1 MDALRQDLRC
11 AIRSLRKSR
20 GFTSTAVLTLA
31 SGIAGT
37 ATLFA
42 VLYAVALKPLP
53 FAEPDRLVIIGE
65 SLTEPRS
72 EVSYS
77 NFIDWRASA
86 NRFVDLAAMGSLN
99 WTFILTGRG
108 DPVPVAYRAVS
119 GNFFDVL
126 GVKPAIGRI
135 FDMGDDQPQAARV
148 ALLSDGFWR
157 REFDA
162 SPSIIGRVVTLN
174 DRGFTVIGVMPRDFD
189 RERSRVCAA
198 RPLAAL
204 RDRTD

>member
-1 MDALRQDLRC
+1 MDALLQDLRY

-20 GFTSTAVLTLA
+20 GFTTTAVLTLA
-31 SGIAGT
+31 SGIAAT

-53 FAEPDRLVIIGE
+53 FAAPDRLVIIGE

-99 WTFILTGRG
+99 WTFVLSGRG
-108 DPVPVAYRAVS
+108 DPVSVAYRAVS

-126 GVKPAIGRI
+126 AVKPAMCPNFHRPGAEPR
-135 FDMGDDQPQAARV
+135 AARV
-148 ALLSDGFWR
+148 R
-157 REFDA
+157 REPDHRR
-162 SPSIIGRVVTLN
+162 PGRHPERPGFHG
-174 DRGFTVIGVMPRDFD
+174 DRGDAAGL
-189 RERSRVCAA
+189 RVPAGC
-198 RPLAAL
+198 
-204 RDRTD
+204 